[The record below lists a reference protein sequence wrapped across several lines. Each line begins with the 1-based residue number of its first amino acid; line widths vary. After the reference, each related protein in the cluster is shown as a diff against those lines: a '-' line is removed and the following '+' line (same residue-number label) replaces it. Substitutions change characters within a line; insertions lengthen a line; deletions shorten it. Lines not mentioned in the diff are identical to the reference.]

1 MACTSAAPTARLRAR
16 CSATSER
23 NRLRQSRR
31 PRPRVCRR
39 PTAGTGGVRSRTG
52 PPAAEAEAWRH
63 ARRPRRPGLQ
73 PGQVPRAD
81 GVVDADEVA
90 DAKRGKSGGRANGVE
105 EPAACV
111 DSLGE
116 RGEVIVVL
124 ACGDGTQQGR
134 LASDNGQAPMPRG
147 SLPHDPE
154 HGQPAGPIGDAGPSP
169 SSPGPIDLGSR
180 RDGEAFRADRVR
192 DLPYHRGGVVVRRG
206 RSAPRTSTGSRTTSW
221 SASHRAQKIL
231 VILHGVTARASART
245 GSPPTRTRRPRR

>member
-1 MACTSAAPTARLRAR
+1 MLVDLDDT
-16 CSATSER
+16 
-23 NRLRQSRR
+23 
-31 PRPRVCRR
+31 
-39 PTAGTGGVRSRTG
+39 
-52 PPAAEAEAWRH
+52 
-63 ARRPRRPGLQ
+63 GLQ

-116 RGEVIVVL
+116 RGELIVVV

-134 LASDNGQAPMPRG
+134 LASDYGQAPMPRG

-169 SSPGPIDLGSR
+169 SSPGPIDLGSS

-206 RSAPRTSTGSRTTSW
+206 QSAPRTSIGSRTTSW

-231 VILHGVTARASART
+231 VILHGVTARASCKDWIATNPYEEAETVDCQALGRLDQSEAWSRASVT
-245 GSPPTRTRRPRR
+245 SRGSVSPMIDPWAAGRRIAGNAKGPR